1 MTSVVISKSTNPKK
15 KMMAVFSDADGNKTK
30 TIHFGQAG
38 AKDFTITNDE
48 ARKKL
53 YIQRHTNSRENFE
66 KYDSASSLS
75 RYVLWEKKSVA
86 EGIKFYK
93 NRFNLK

>member
-1 MTSVVISKSTNPKK
+1 MTSVVISKSTNSKK
-15 KMMAVFSDADGNKTK
+15 KYMAIFNYPDGKKK

-38 AKDFTITNDE
+38 SNDFTITKSKDRRL
-48 ARKKL
+48 A

-66 KYDSASSLS
+66 KFDSASSLS
-75 RYVLWEKKSVA
+75 RYVLWEKPSVA

-93 NRFNLK
+93 NKFNLK